1 VSLLFSEWYMNSNLE
16 KSFEFIIEL
25 EKLKAITRKVKPV
38 GLDRYENSGEHSWQV
53 ALSALALSDFSN
65 EPINKE
71 RVMKMLLVHDIGEID
86 AGDVIFFDDSGKA
99 EAKEDEL
106 NSVKRIFG
114 MLPEDT
120 EREFFE
126 LWDEFENGDSAE
138 AKFARAIDR
147 VLPIFQNLNNNMQSW
162 KENGIEKEQIL
173 TKTAYIADGSDII
186 WKSLKGKIEEA
197 FE

>member
-1 VSLLFSEWYMNSNLE
+1 MNSDLE
-16 KSFEFIIEL
+16 KSFEFVLEL

-53 ALSALALSDFSN
+53 ALAALALSDFSN

-86 AGDVIFFDDSGKA
+86 AGDVIFFDDAGKA

-114 MLPEDT
+114 MLPEDV
-120 EREFFE
+120 EREFFA
-126 LWDEFENGDSAE
+126 LWDEFESGDSPE

-147 VLPIFQNLNNNMQSW
+147 VLPIFQNVNNNMQSW
-162 KENGIEKEQIL
+162 KENGITKNQIL
-173 TKTAYIADGSDII
+173 EKTAYIGDGSEVI
-186 WKSLKGKIEEA
+186 WKSLKGKIEKA
-197 FE
+197 FD